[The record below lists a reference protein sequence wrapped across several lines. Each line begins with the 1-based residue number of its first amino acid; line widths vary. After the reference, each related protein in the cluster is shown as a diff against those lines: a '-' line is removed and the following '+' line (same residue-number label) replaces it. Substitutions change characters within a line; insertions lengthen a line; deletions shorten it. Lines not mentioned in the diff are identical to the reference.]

1 MEMVG
6 LDFQTHLLLLPFC
19 DLYMVFLFCL
29 SHGVVWL
36 HVAKG
41 MEV

>member
-1 MEMVG
+1 MVG
-6 LDFQTHLLLLPFC
+6 LDFQTHLLLLTFC
-19 DLYMVFLFCL
+19 DLYMVVLLFFL